1 VDDFVTEARQ
11 QSRLRW
17 RTQYT
22 AEAVNGYIRAGFG
35 L

>member
-1 VDDFVTEARQ
+1 VDAFAIEARK
-11 QSRLRW
+11 QSRLNW